1 MVPKGPKWSSKLPK
15 LNRMDGL
22 YNQVLK
28 SHPNGSGITRSPGLV
43 WHPSLIG
50 WITILFRQRKMHQ
63 CCRRATIPIGI
74 TKTCPLILAD
84 RSLNFGRYIW
94 QLNIG
99 ITLNFATR
107 SGNWSNNYWKVIH
120 SHDKRQ
126 FKKKQIYP
134 CRPFLP
140 YCWWPSY
147 TFFVIVVLGLKVMTQ
162 REYNLT
168 TYQHTSD
175 PSWQNPIPSG
185 SSLAPAFNHMT
196 HSDII

>member
-1 MVPKGPKWSSKLPK
+1 MVLKGKKGHTIFNMALNGLQWSQKVLNGLQNYHK
-15 LNRMDGL
+15 LNRMDVL

-63 CCRRATIPIGI
+63 SCRPATIPIGI

-107 SGNWSNNYWKVIH
+107 SGNWSNNY
-120 SHDKRQ
+120 
-126 FKKKQIYP
+126 
-134 CRPFLP
+134 
-140 YCWWPSY
+140 
-147 TFFVIVVLGLKVMTQ
+147 
-162 REYNLT
+162 
-168 TYQHTSD
+168 
-175 PSWQNPIPSG
+175 
-185 SSLAPAFNHMT
+185 
-196 HSDII
+196 